1 MCVYVSH
8 CYLGIAGQFFS
19 VSRRVISST
28 CLRSCAATCSWSF
41 TGEAGNTSKSP
52 PGGFHSQLANPY
64 EPSLFTYVPGCLSC
78 GLFWSSA
85 SCRFAAHSI
94 HWMIPLKLDGQV
106 VFQRFTSPFS
116 AQSATSMARKSPIQ
130 TLCPS
135 STSFTTHSTR

>member
-1 MCVYVSH
+1 MSALRPPSYCLAINKHSRPEHSPFPNSRCIYFLLQEKNKYIYMCVYVSH

-64 EPSLFTYVPGCLSC
+64 EPSLFTYVPGCL
-78 GLFWSSA
+78 
-85 SCRFAAHSI
+85 I
-94 HWMIPLKLDGQV
+94 KV
-106 VFQRFTSPFS
+106 VVCFDHQLHADLQHTVF
-116 AQSATSMARKSPIQ
+116 IE
-130 TLCPS
+130 
-135 STSFTTHSTR
+135 